1 MGHKA
6 HKHDFWEDLFAESL
20 PKTHIYAAA
29 CVAVLIVVLLVIAP
43 TGNVSAYREAS
54 LSKVAKGPDLTALLV
69 DTSERK
75 PAALLMQLDEQ
86 IKAGDNLSE
95 IFQRMKLDNT
105 LTYSVSS
112 ADGYAEE
119 LTRLRPGEA
128 ISVVLDDQRAV
139 MEVIYQR
146 SELEAFRYLRSDQ
159 GFRGEKLE
167 RAPDL
172 VQLSKHVAIERSL
185 FQDGVSAGLSHRQ
198 IMDIANIFGWYIDF
212 ALDLRKGDH
221 FTIVYEDQFIDGQKI
236 GSGDILSAS
245 FTNQGSTYKAV
256 QYTAQSGE
264 VSYYTPDGKP
274 MKKAFLRAPLDF
286 TRVSSNFNP
295 NRLHPVFK
303 TKRPHRGVDYA
314 APKGTPVYAAGNGK
328 VIKTGYSNANGKYVF
343 IQHGNT
349 YTTKYLH
356 LSKIS
361 VKQGQTVKQRHQI
374 GAVGSTGYATGP
386 HLHYE
391 FLVNGAHTN
400 PRTVKLPQ
408 ADPINATELARFRKQ
423 TAPLLAQLET
433 ATPTTQLAALSH

>member
-1 MGHKA
+1 MGNKT

-20 PKTHIYAAA
+20 PKTHLYAAA
-29 CVAVLIVVLLVIAP
+29 CVAFLIVALLVIAP
-43 TGNVSAYREAS
+43 SGTVSAYREAS
-54 LSKVAKGPDLTALLV
+54 LSKPEAGPDLTSLLV

-75 PAALLMQLDEQ
+75 PAELLVQLDQQ
-86 IKAGDNLSE
+86 IQAGDNLSE
-95 IFQRMKLDNT
+95 IFQRMKLDTN
-105 LTYSVSS
+105 LTYAVSG
-112 ADGYAEE
+112 ADAYADE
-119 LTRLRPGEA
+119 LTRLRPGEVV
-128 ISVVLDDQRAV
+128 SVVLDDQHAV

-146 SELEAFRYLRSDQ
+146 SELESFRFVRSDQ
-159 GFRGEKLE
+159 GFRGEKFE
-167 RAPDL
+167 RTPSLAQTAKQ
-172 VQLSKHVAIERSL
+172 VTIEHSL

-198 IMDIANIFGWYIDF
+198 IMDIANIFGWDIDF

-221 FTIVYEDQFIDGQKI
+221 FTVVYEDKFIDGRKI

-245 FTNQGSTYKAV
+245 FTNQGNTYEAV
-256 QYTAQSGE
+256 QYTSTNGE
-264 VSYYTPDGKP
+264 TGYYTPDGKP

-314 APKGTPVYAAGNGK
+314 APRGTPVYAAGNGK

-361 VKQGQTVKQRHQI
+361 VKQGQTIKQRQQI

-391 FLVNGAHTN
+391 FLVNGTHTN

-408 ADPINATELARFRKQ
+408 ADPIAASELARFRQQ
-423 TAPLLAQLET
+423 TAPLLAQLEA
-433 ATPTTQLAALSH
+433 ATPTQLAAANR

>member
-1 MGHKA
+1 MGYKA

-20 PKTHIYAAA
+20 PRTHFYAAA
-29 CVAVLIVVLLVIAP
+29 FIAALIVALLVIAP
-43 TGNVSAYREAS
+43 SENVSAYREAS
-54 LSKVAKGPDLTALLV
+54 LSKSEETIKLTSLLV

-75 PAALLMQLDEQ
+75 PAALLTQLDEQ
-86 IKAGDNLSE
+86 IRAGDNLSE
-95 IFQRMKLDNT
+95 IFQRMQLDNN
-105 LTYSVSS
+105 LTYAVAT
-112 ADGYAEE
+112 ADNYADE
-119 LTRLRPGEA
+119 LTKLKPGEA
-128 ISVVLDDQRAV
+128 ISVILDDKDAV

-146 SELEAFRYLRSDQ
+146 SELESFHYARSDQ
-159 GFRGEKLE
+159 GFRGERQE

-172 VQLSKHVAIERSL
+172 KQLSKHVTIERSL
-185 FQDGVSAGLSHRQ
+185 FQDGVNAGLSHRQ
-198 IMDIANIFGWYIDF
+198 IMAIANIFGWDIDF

-221 FTIVYEDQFIDGQKI
+221 FTVVYEDKYVDGKKI

-256 QYTAQSGE
+256 QYISQDGNAD
-264 VSYYTPDGKP
+264 YYTPDGKP

-328 VIKTGYSNANGKYVF
+328 VIKAGYNNANGKYVF

-361 VKQGQTVKQRHQI
+361 VKQGQTIKQRQQI

-391 FLVNGAHTN
+391 FLVNGTHTN

-408 ADPINATELARFRKQ
+408 ADPINTAELARFKQQ
-423 TAPLLAQLET
+423 TASLLAKLES
-433 ATPTTQLAALSH
+433 ATPAQLAAISQ